1 MIVAI
6 DGFSSCGKSTVA
18 KALAKRL
25 HLPYIDTGAMYRAV
39 TYYFIQNNVDIHD
52 EVQVYTALNNIDI
65 RFKREEENNV
75 LYLNDAPLKEEIRTM
90 EVSGMV
96 SPVSAIPEVRIKMVT
111 LQKQMG
117 EHGAV
122 LDGRD
127 IGTVVF
133 PKADYKFFL
142 VADVDIRAKRRY
154 EELQA
159 KGQEVSYEEIKQNLA
174 SRDHIDSTREHS
186 PLRKAEDAIEIDNSN
201 LTKEEQIIVIMQHI
215 KNTL

>member
-142 VADVDIRAKRRY
+142 VADVDVRAKRRY

>member
-174 SRDHIDSTREHS
+174 TRDHIDSTREHS

-201 LTKEEQIIVIMQHI
+201 LTKEEQIVVIMQHI